1 MSKNMKF
8 HNMWLGLDVDEDVEV
23 EDRNSKGGGE
33 KGSEGGRASV
43 EIQRRRASLEM
54 SGGRAVVDVANE
66 HRIFPPCSEVVTP
79 RGGGGMRMSMNRSS
93 SSERRMRVETART
106 EEEEWM
112 QDEEILQ
119 EQGLK

>member
-1 MSKNMKF
+1 
-8 HNMWLGLDVDEDVEV
+8 
-23 EDRNSKGGGE
+23 
-33 KGSEGGRASV
+33 
-43 EIQRRRASLEM
+43 M
-54 SGGRAVVDVANE
+54 SGGRAVVVVATE
-66 HRIFPPCSEVVTP
+66 HRIFPPCSGVVKP
-79 RGGGGMRMSMNRSS
+79 GDGVGMRMSMNRSS